1 VTEVSAD
8 ETRFTPEFFRFLR
21 ELEKNNNRNWFEANK
36 ARYET
41 AVRDSSSAF
50 VRAVGPKLSSISPHL
65 VADPRPV
72 GGSIMRIYRDV
83 RFSKDK
89 SPYRTSVGIHF
100 MHDQTAGRE
109 DHLPGFFL
117 HLAPADSWVYAG
129 LWYAEANRL
138 DQIRKAIVARS
149 GDWKKVRASV
159 PEIEG
164 ESLKRPPPGYDPA
177 HPFIADL
184 KRKGFSAGLPL
195 KDAEVTGRDFPDRF
209 VARCRTLDPLNR
221 FLSRAIGLPY

>member
-1 VTEVSAD
+1 MTEVSAD

-109 DHLPGFFL
+109 DHLPGFFSTW
-117 HLAPADSWVYAG
+117 P
-129 LWYAEANRL
+129 RP
-138 DQIRKAIVARS
+138 IRGSTPVFGTRKPTGWIRSARPS
-149 GDWKKVRASV
+149 
-159 PEIEG
+159 
-164 ESLKRPPPGYDPA
+164 
-177 HPFIADL
+177 
-184 KRKGFSAGLPL
+184 
-195 KDAEVTGRDFPDRF
+195 
-209 VARCRTLDPLNR
+209 
-221 FLSRAIGLPY
+221 